1 MLSKAESKQKQNTK
15 NAGKSAVPRE
25 RQTEKN
31 TAIPTTKAKLLN
43 AYKYL

>member
-1 MLSKAESKQKQNTK
+1 MILSNGNKKTKAKNTK

-25 RQTEKN
+25 RQTK
-31 TAIPTTKAKLLN
+31 TKAKLLN